1 MDTIDDEEWEDMP
14 IDFVPDISDE
24 EVIKIV
30 SELIDSDIDY
40 EQISESI

>member
-1 MDTIDDEEWEDMP
+1 MDTIDAEDWEDMP

-30 SELIDSDIDY
+30 EELIASDVDY
-40 EQISESI
+40 EQISEEI